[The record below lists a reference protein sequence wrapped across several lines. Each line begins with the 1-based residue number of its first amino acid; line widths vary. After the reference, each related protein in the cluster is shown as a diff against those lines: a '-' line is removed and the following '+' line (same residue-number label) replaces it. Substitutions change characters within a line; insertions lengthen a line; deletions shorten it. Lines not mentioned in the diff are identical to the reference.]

1 MFVFIIWPIVFPL
14 VSVCGFCVLSARM
27 GRDGKFASLIFTVKG
42 LALLVVVAP
51 TLGNMLL
58 QHYAMNFF
66 GHPFAV
72 LLNQFLSPKIRVQPI
87 INKSCCVLQCNF
99 PIFASCCFAVFIN
112 YLKCKTFKN
121 SEIKFINIAAVEQK
135 TSKHFYIFTIIELGA
150 EFSLCLT
157 HFTQ

>member
-1 MFVFIIWPIVFPL
+1 MAYSLPFGLGVRFLCFICSNGKRREVCFTDFHCERAGVAGRCCFNAWQHVAATLCNELFRA
-14 VSVCGFCVLSARM
+14 SVCCA
-27 GRDGKFASLIFTVKG
+27 
-42 LALLVVVAP
+42 
-51 TLGNMLL
+51 
-58 QHYAMNFF
+58 
-66 GHPFAV
+66 
-72 LLNQFLSPKIRVQPI
+72 LNQFLSPKIRVQPI